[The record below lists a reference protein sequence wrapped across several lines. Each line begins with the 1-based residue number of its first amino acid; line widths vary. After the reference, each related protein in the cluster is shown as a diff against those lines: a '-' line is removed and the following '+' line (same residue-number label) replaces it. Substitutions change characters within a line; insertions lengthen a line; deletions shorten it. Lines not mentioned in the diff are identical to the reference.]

1 LLVQSPQLRYTLPT
15 PTKVVSLIVTVP
27 RPLCWTTLSLAELAP
42 PPCQR
47 TLPLPRAETASK
59 VCGVVS
65 STVAGLERGDCR
77 LTFTN
82 IAEPDVPQRAS
93 TFAVDSLQLPGT
105 DDDVRDCRAV
115 VEDEH
120 GAVAAGVSVGVAGT
134 TAVEFLVA
142 VVDGAGDGGG
152 LGERD
157 DRPRAGGDVESLG
170 GREGCQGGEEGGGV
184 QHCVFEGLMFWVDF
198 LEVVRKTL
206 VQDDRVY
213 IFSCSP
219 LVRGS
224 RLDLFECLCALAQ
237 IQHGALGFVL
247 VSTFSIAWY

>member
-1 LLVQSPQLRYTLPT
+1 VQSPQLRYTLPT

-59 VCGVVS
+59 VGGVVS
-65 STVAGLERGDCR
+65 SGVAGLEKGDCQCQR
-77 LTFTN
+77 TFTN
-82 IAEPDVPQRAS
+82 IAEPDVPQRAG

-105 DDDVRDCRAV
+105 DDDVGDCRAV

-120 GAVAAGVSVGVAGT
+120 GAVAAGVSIGVAGT

-142 VVDGAGDGGG
+142 VVNRAGDGGG

-157 DRPRAGGDVESLG
+157 D
-170 GREGCQGGEEGGGV
+170 
-184 QHCVFEGLMFWVDF
+184 
-198 LEVVRKTL
+198 
-206 VQDDRVY
+206 
-213 IFSCSP
+213 
-219 LVRGS
+219 
-224 RLDLFECLCALAQ
+224 
-237 IQHGALGFVL
+237 
-247 VSTFSIAWY
+247 